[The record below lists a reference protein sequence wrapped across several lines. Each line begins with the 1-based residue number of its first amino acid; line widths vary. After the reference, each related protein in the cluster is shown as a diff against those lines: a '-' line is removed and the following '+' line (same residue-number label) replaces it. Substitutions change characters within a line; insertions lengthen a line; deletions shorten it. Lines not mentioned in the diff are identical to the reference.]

1 VQKNTIWIVVTLMA
15 IALIGLSWFQLY
27 WMNNVIQLSKERFE
41 KDALASMYQVAQR
54 LERNEMAA
62 VAVNSFAFFGAE
74 SGDGRQDTMTTKY
87 DIVINGDID
96 ASQKQFKFKT
106 NSNSSIRIVIASDS
120 SEEIHEF
127 VSDTSFAAA
136 GAQVTTDFDQES
148 AVGEE
153 SVVRL
158 QKKHRVF
165 AKVVEEMMF
174 HEVNQ
179 LHRVHP
185 DIIDSL
191 LKVEFRNHGIY
202 LTFEFGIYDTRS
214 QTFKLIKTGN
224 KENLKDSPLR
234 ASLFPNDI
242 LGNTLSLMVSFPD
255 KNEYLF
261 NKIWTSLLISV
272 VFILMIIGT
281 FSYVVYKIIHQKK
294 VSDLKNDFINNMT
307 HEFKTPI
314 ATVSLATEA
323 LQEEKVF
330 SSQATMLRYIGVIQ
344 QESKRLGTQ
353 VEKVLQLAS
362 MEKDNLSLNKKLVR
376 VDSLIETATERAQ
389 FQIEEGKG
397 SLTLDLNTVNIEVM
411 ADEMHFS
418 NAIFNLLD
426 NAIKYSRNIPEIRL
440 RTSVVDGKLTI
451 CVEDKGIGLSK
462 SQQQHIFEKFYR
474 VPTGNLHDVKGF
486 GLGLNYVKYIV
497 EAHDGK
503 VVVDSQLGAGS
514 KFSIILPVQA

>member
-1 VQKNTIWIVVTLMA
+1 VNKNTIWIVVTIMA
-15 IALIGLSWFQLY
+15 TALIGLSWFQLY

-62 VAVNSFAFFGAE
+62 VAVNSFAFFGSTSE
-74 SGDGRQDTMTTKY
+74 VGRKDSMTTKY
-87 DIVINGDID
+87 DIIINEDVD
-96 ASQKQFKFKT
+96 SDQKQFKFKT
-106 NSNSSIRIVIASDS
+106 NSNSSIRIVIANDS
-120 SEEIHEF
+120 SGELHEF
-127 VSDTSFAAA
+127 VNDTSFAAA
-136 GAQVTTDFDQES
+136 DVQVTAAFAEESTTD
-148 AVGEE
+148 EE
-153 SVVRL
+153 SVMRL
-158 QKKHRVF
+158 QKKQRVF
-165 AKVVEEMMF
+165 TRVVEEMMS
-174 HEVNQ
+174 HEANQ

-191 LKVEFRNHGIY
+191 LKVEFHNHGIY
-202 LTFEFGIYDTRS
+202 LTFEFGIYDTRA
-214 QTFKLIKTGN
+214 QAFQIIKTSN
-224 KENLKDSPLR
+224 KEDLEESPLR

-242 LGNTLSLMVSFPD
+242 LGNTLSLMVNFPN

-281 FSYVVYKIIHQKK
+281 FSYVVYKIIRQKK

-323 LQEEKVF
+323 LQEEEVY
-330 SSQATMLRYIGVIQ
+330 SSRAMMLRYIGVIQ

-362 MEKDNLSLNKKLVR
+362 MEKENLSLNKNIVT
-376 VDSLIETATERAQ
+376 VDSLIETATDRAQ
-389 FQIEEGKG
+389 FQVEEKKG
-397 SLTLDLNTVNIEVM
+397 RLILDVKTENIEVM

-426 NAIKYSRNIPEIRL
+426 NAIKYSDNIPEISL
-440 RTSVVDGKLTI
+440 SSSVVNNKVVI

-462 SQQQHIFEKFYR
+462 EQQQNIFEKFYR

-486 GLGLNYVKYIV
+486 GLGLNYVKYVV

-503 VVVDSQLGAGS
+503 IVVESHLGAGS
-514 KFSIILPVQA
+514 KFSIILPGQA